1 MKKFPKLFFLILSI
15 GLLSGCAANQE
26 NQLGA
31 LRQGPI
37 EQVQAV
43 LRENAMINW
52 ESSLPK
58 DSVFGETAKP
68 AYPTSEREPVEN
80 DEANTA
86 WRAKIAE
93 QWKGLEGQKN
103 LDFMCEYWFQGWQGI
118 DDSFSDFFKEH
129 RAQTDAMG
137 IKIETIENIKMI
149 EDNRKTIN
157 FPKPGKQYSLF
168 TCEATIVFRLAR
180 PGLSKPQKSTI
191 SFVYWLENNE
201 VKSSFSVNAGIS
213 TEILNGQPQSVS

>member
-1 MKKFPKLFFLILSI
+1 
-15 GLLSGCAANQE
+15 
-26 NQLGA
+26 
-31 LRQGPI
+31 
-37 EQVQAV
+37 
-43 LRENAMINW
+43 MINW
-52 ESSLPK
+52 ETSLPK
-58 DSVFGETAKP
+58 NSIFGETANP
-68 AYPTSEREPVEN
+68 SYPTSEKEPTEN
-80 DEANTA
+80 DEANIA

-103 LDFMCEYWFQGWQGI
+103 LNYMCELWFEGWQGI
-118 DDSFSDFFKEH
+118 GDSFSDFFIEH

-180 PGLSKPQKSTI
+180 PGLTKPYKSTI

-213 TEILNGQPQSVS
+213 TETLNGQPQSVS

>member
-15 GLLSGCAANQE
+15 GLLNGCAANQE

-31 LRQGPI
+31 LRQGQI
-37 EQVQAV
+37 EQIQSV

-52 ESSLPK
+52 ETSLPK
-58 DSVFGETAKP
+58 NSIFGETAKP
-68 AYPTSEREPVEN
+68 SYPTSENEPTEN
-80 DEANTA
+80 DEANIA

-103 LDFMCEYWFQGWQGI
+103 LDYMCALWFEGWQGI
-118 DDSFSDFFKEH
+118 GDSFSDLFKEQ

-137 IKIETIENIKMI
+137 LKIETVENIKMI

-157 FPKPGKQYSLF
+157 FPKPGKRYSLF

-180 PGLSKPQKSTI
+180 PGLTKPQKSTI
-191 SFVYWLENNE
+191 SFVYWLDNDE
-201 VKSSFSVNAGIS
+201 VKSTFSVNAGIS
-213 TEILNGQPQSVS
+213 TDTLNGQPQRVS